1 MNTVFLA
8 LGSNIENRKQ
18 HIEKAIVLL
27 REKINDITV
36 ASLYETK
43 PRYFENQ
50 NNFLNT
56 VLSGFT
62 ELEPQELL
70 QFTKTV
76 QKKVGRVERFRNGPR
91 EIDIDIL
98 FYDNVVYKD
107 EELEIPHPRLQERD
121 FVLQPFSDLNP
132 DFSHPV
138 LKKTIR
144 ELLDSLPEEQRSII
158 QNTIGSFQL
167 DIFLKNGNPQ
177 AGK

>member
-1 MNTVFLA
+1 MHQIYLA

-18 HIEKAIVLL
+18 HIETAIVLL
-27 REKINDITV
+27 CEKVRGITI
-36 ASLYETK
+36 APLYETK
-43 PRYFENQ
+43 PRYFEDQ

-56 VLSGFT
+56 VLCGYT
-62 ELEPQELL
+62 DLEPRELL
-70 QFTKTV
+70 QFTKAV
-76 QKKVGRVERFRNGPR
+76 QKEVGRVERFRNGPR

-121 FVLQPFSDLNP
+121 FVLQPFSDINP

-144 ELLDSLPEEQRSII
+144 ELLATLPKGQRSVIKM
-158 QNTIGSFQL
+158 
-167 DIFLKNGNPQ
+167 LK
-177 AGK
+177 

>member
-1 MNTVFLA
+1 MHQIFLA
-8 LGSNIENRKQ
+8 LGSNVGNRKQ
-18 HIEKAIVLL
+18 YIEEAILLL
-27 REKINDITV
+27 REKINDVMI
-36 ASLYETK
+36 APFYETK
-43 PRYFENQ
+43 PRYFEDQ

-62 ELEPQELL
+62 DLEPQELL

-98 FYDNVVYKD
+98 FYDTVLYKD

-121 FVLQPFSDLNP
+121 FVLQPFSDINP
-132 DFSHPV
+132 DFFHPV

-144 ELLDSLPEEQRSII
+144 ELLDTLPEEQKSVIKI
-158 QNTIGSFQL
+158 LT
-167 DIFLKNGNPQ
+167 
-177 AGK
+177 

>member
-1 MNTVFLA
+1 MHQIFLA
-8 LGSNIENRKQ
+8 LGSNIGNRKQ
-18 HIEKAIVLL
+18 YIEEAILL
-27 REKINDITV
+27 LLEKINDVII
-36 ASLYETK
+36 APLYETK
-43 PRYFENQ
+43 PLYFEDQ

-62 ELEPQELL
+62 DLEPQELL

-76 QKKVGRVERFRNGPR
+76 QEKVGRVERFRNGPR

-107 EELEIPHPRLQERD
+107 EVLEIPHPRIQERD
-121 FVLQPFSDLNP
+121 FVLQPFSDIDP

-144 ELLDSLPEEQRSII
+144 ELLDTLPEEQKSVIKM
-158 QNTIGSFQL
+158 
-167 DIFLKNGNPQ
+167 LK
-177 AGK
+177 

>member
-1 MNTVFLA
+1 MKNDIHQIYLA

-18 HIEKAIVLL
+18 HIETAIVLL
-27 REKINDITV
+27 CEKVRGITI

-43 PRYFENQ
+43 PRYFEDQ

-56 VLSGFT
+56 VLRGHT
-62 ELEPQELL
+62 NLEPRELL
-70 QFTKTV
+70 QFTQAV
-76 QKKVGRVERFRNGPR
+76 QKDVGRVQRFRNGPR

-121 FVLQPFSDLNP
+121 FVLQPFSDINP

-144 ELLDSLPEEQRSII
+144 ELLATIPERQRSVIKV
-158 QNTIGSFQL
+158 
-167 DIFLKNGNPQ
+167 LK
-177 AGK
+177 

>member
-1 MNTVFLA
+1 LKNDMHQIFLA
-8 LGSNIENRKQ
+8 LGSNIEDRKQ
-18 HIEKAIVLL
+18 HIDEAILLL
-27 REKINDITV
+27 REKITGITI
-36 ASLYETK
+36 APLYETK

-50 NNFLNT
+50 HNFLNT
-56 VLSGFT
+56 VLSGYT
-62 ELEPQELL
+62 DLKPQELL

-121 FVLQPFSDLNP
+121 FVLQPFSDINP

-144 ELLDSLPEEQRSII
+144 ELLDTLPKEQRSV
-158 QNTIGSFQL
+158 
-167 DIFLKNGNPQ
+167 LKML
-177 AGK
+177 K

>member
-1 MNTVFLA
+1 MTDIFLA

-18 HIEKAIVLL
+18 HIETAIALL
-27 REKINDITV
+27 REKVHGITV

-43 PRYFENQ
+43 PQYFEDQ

-56 VLSGFT
+56 VLRGFT
-62 ELEPQELL
+62 DLELRELL
-70 QFTKTV
+70 QFTKAV
-76 QKKVGRVERFRNGPR
+76 QKEVGRVERFRNGPR

-121 FVLQPFSDLNP
+121 FVLQPFADINP

-144 ELLDSLPEEQRSII
+144 ELLATLPEGQRSVIK
-158 QNTIGSFQL
+158 S
-167 DIFLKNGNPQ
+167 LK
-177 AGK
+177 